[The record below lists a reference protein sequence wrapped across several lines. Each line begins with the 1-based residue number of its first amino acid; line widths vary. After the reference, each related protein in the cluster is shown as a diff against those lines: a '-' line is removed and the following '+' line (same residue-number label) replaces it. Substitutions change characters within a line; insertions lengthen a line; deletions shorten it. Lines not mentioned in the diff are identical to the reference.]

1 MTALDWGIVAVV
13 AAGVIALGSFTRKY
27 MQSVADYLAAGRS
40 AGRYLIT
47 ISYGVAN
54 IGAITV
60 LAFFE
65 QNYEAGATLMWWESI
80 LQLGLLVAMLSGWVI
95 YRFRQT
101 RCLTLAEF
109 FERRYSR
116 GFRIFAGA
124 LAFTA
129 GVLNFSIFPLV
140 DRKSVV

>member
-1 MTALDWGIVAVV
+1 MATFDWVIMALVLG
-13 AAGVIALGSFTRKY
+13 GVISVGLFTRRF
-27 MQSVADYLAAGRS
+27 MRSVADFLAAGRS

-65 QNYEAGATLMWWESI
+65 QNYEAGATLMWWEAL
-80 LQLGLLVAMLSGWVI
+80 LQVALLFAMLSGWVV

-109 FERRYSR
+109 FERRYGR
-116 GFRIFAGA
+116 GAQ
-124 LAFTA
+124 
-129 GVLNFSIFPLV
+129 
-140 DRKSVV
+140 